1 MSPSPLQTY
10 RLSLRMRA
18 TSWYVGLLAV
28 ALVTCNVGVYLGVGT
43 YLKLSL
49 QRALNGTA
57 QTIASDYLAKLP
69 AKGEPWVLGELRE
82 SYSDSPSDHYVR
94 LSVANHVLYQ
104 TADMRDPAIHLADV
118 ALPKFS
124 ETPGFHRLNVRGHMV
139 MTYTLP
145 FHAADGRVFEVETGT
160 SLYAMEQTLGSL
172 LKILCVATILTL
184 IAAAIGGYW
193 LMKVPLRPLVVL
205 AEKAENIGR
214 KELGERLPVIP
225 TGDELEK
232 LTHSLNRMIERL
244 EDSLAHNYRFSADAS
259 HELRT
264 PLTIMRGEMEEILQ
278 MANLPSQ
285 AVENLVSTLEEVERM
300 SHIVNSL
307 MTITRLDAGGE
318 RMDLHTLDLAAL
330 ARSTTEHLRLLAE
343 EKGLSLSFVSD
354 GPVYICAD
362 PLRIKQVLVNL
373 IDNAIKYMPGGHFT
387 VDAMQGNDISVSVRA
402 VGEEAYLEITDGG
415 AGISEEALP
424 FVFDRFYRAD
434 YARSRVAGGAGLGL
448 AIVKSIVAAHDG
460 SVSISSAV
468 GRGTMVCVQ
477 LPRDLSAIAP
487 AIQDGAS
494 ADRQSRFHPM

>member
-1 MSPSPLQTY
+1 MSPNPLHTF
-10 RLSLRMRA
+10 RLSLRTRA
-18 TSWYVGLLAV
+18 TSWYVGLLAL
-28 ALVTCNVGVYLGVGT
+28 ALVACNVGVYVGVRT

-49 QRALNGTA
+49 QRALSGTA
-57 QTIASDYLAKLP
+57 QTIADEFLAKLP
-69 AKGEPWVLGELRE
+69 VKGEPWVLGEVRE

-94 LSVANHVLYQ
+94 LSVAEHVLFQ
-104 TADMRDPAIHLADV
+104 TADMRDPAIRVADV
-118 ALPKFS
+118 ALPKLS
-124 ETPGFHRLNVRGHMV
+124 ETPAFKRMDVRDHTV
-139 MTYTLP
+139 MTYVLP
-145 FHAADGRVFEVETGT
+145 FHASDGRVIEVEAGT
-160 SLYAMEQTLGSL
+160 SLFAMQQTLGSL
-172 LKILCVATILTL
+172 LKILWVATILTL

-264 PLTIMRGEMEEILQ
+264 PLTIMRGEMEEMLQ
-278 MANLPSQ
+278 IENLPAQ

-300 SHIVNSL
+300 SRIVNSL

-318 RMDLHTLDLAAL
+318 RMDLQTLDLAAL

-343 EKGLSLSFVSD
+343 EKELSLSFASE

-362 PLRIKQVLVNL
+362 PLRVKQVLVNL
-373 IDNAIKYMPGGHFT
+373 IDNAIKYTPGGNS
-387 VDAMQGNDISVSVRA
+387 VSAAMQRNDISVSVRA
-402 VGEEAYLEITDGG
+402 VGDEAHLEITDLG

-448 AIVKSIVAAHDG
+448 AIVKSIVAAHNG
-460 SVSISSAV
+460 SVSITSAV
-468 GRGTMVCVQ
+468 GRGTTVCVQ
-477 LPRDLSAIAP
+477 FPREMSAMAP
-487 AIQDGAS
+487 AAQTGVPAP
-494 ADRQSRFHPM
+494 RQSRIHVV

>member
-1 MSPSPLQTY
+1 MSPNPLHTY
-10 RLSLRMRA
+10 RLSLRTRT

-28 ALVTCNVGVYLGVGT
+28 ALVACNVGVYVGIRT
-43 YLKLSL
+43 YLNLSL

-57 QTIASDYLAKLP
+57 QTIANDFLTKLP
-69 AKGEPWVLGELRE
+69 AKGEHWVLGEVRE

-94 LSVANHVLYQ
+94 LSVANRVLYQ
-104 TADMRDPAIHLADV
+104 TEDMRDPAIHLEDV

-124 ETPGFHRLNVRGHMV
+124 EAPAFHRLSVQGHMV
-139 MTYTLP
+139 LTYALP
-145 FHAADGRVFEVETGT
+145 FHAADGSVIEVETGT
-160 SLYAMEQTLGSL
+160 SLFAMRQTLRSL

-264 PLTIMRGEMEEILQ
+264 PLTIMRGEMEEMLQ
-278 MANLPSQ
+278 IENLPAQ

-300 SHIVNSL
+300 SRIVNSL

-318 RMDLHTLDLAAL
+318 RMDLQTLDLAAL

-343 EKGLSLSFVSD
+343 EKELSLTFASE

-362 PLRIKQVLVNL
+362 PLRMKQVLVNL
-373 IDNAIKYMPGGHFT
+373 IDNAIKYTPGGDS
-387 VDAMQGNDISVSVRA
+387 VAAAMRRNDISVSVRV
-402 VGEEAYLEITDGG
+402 VGDEARLEITDRG

-468 GRGTMVCVQ
+468 GQGTTVCVQ
-477 LPRDLSAIAP
+477 LALHLSAIAP

-494 ADRQSRFHPM
+494 ADRQSRLHAV

>member
-1 MSPSPLQTY
+1 MSPNLLRTF
-10 RLSLRMRA
+10 RLSLRTRA
-18 TSWYVGLLAV
+18 TSWYVGLLAL
-28 ALVTCNVGVYLGVGT
+28 ALVGCNIGVYLGIRT

-57 QTIASDYLAKLP
+57 QTIAHDFLAKLP
-69 AKGEPWVLGELRE
+69 AKGETWVLGELRE
-82 SYSDSPSDHYVR
+82 SYSDTPSDHYVR
-94 LSVANHVLYQ
+94 LSVANRVLYQ
-104 TADMRDPAIHLADV
+104 TADMRDPPIPLSDV
-118 ALPKFS
+118 LLPKAS
-124 ETPGFHRLNVRGHMV
+124 ADAAFHRVSVKGNPL
-139 MTYTLP
+139 MTYVLP
-145 FHAADGRVFEVETGT
+145 FRAADGRMFEVETGT
-160 SLYAMEQTLGSL
+160 SLIAMEQTLGSL
-172 LKILCVATILTL
+172 LKILWVATILTL

-205 AEKAENIGR
+205 AEKAEKIGR

-264 PLTIMRGEMEEILQ
+264 PLTIMRGEMEEMLHIE
-278 MANLPSQ
+278 NLPAQ

-300 SHIVNSL
+300 SRIVNSL

-318 RMDLHTLDLAAL
+318 RMDLQTLDLAAL

-343 EKGLSLSFVSD
+343 EKQLSLTFASE

-373 IDNAIKYMPGGHFT
+373 IDNAITYTPGGDA
-387 VDAMQGNDISVSVRA
+387 VAAAMQGSDISVSTKA
-402 VGEEAYLEITDGG
+402 VGDEVHLEITDRG

-434 YARSRVAGGAGLGL
+434 YARSRVAGGSGLGL

-460 SVSISSAV
+460 SVSITSAV
-468 GRGTMVCVQ
+468 GRGTTVCVQ
-477 LPRDLSAIAP
+477 LPRVVTATA
-487 AIQDGAS
+487 AAAQTGAS
-494 ADRQSRFHPM
+494 AARQSRIHVV